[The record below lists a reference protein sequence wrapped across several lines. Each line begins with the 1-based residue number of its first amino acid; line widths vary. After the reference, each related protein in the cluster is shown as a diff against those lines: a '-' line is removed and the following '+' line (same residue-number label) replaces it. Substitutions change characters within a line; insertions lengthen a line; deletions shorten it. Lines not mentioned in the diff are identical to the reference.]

1 MGKMLTPHFRRLSQ
15 MLGHIKNTI
24 RDFRCWILRQK
35 ARNQGTLDITDS
47 TLIIAPHPDDETIGC
62 GGLITHLITSGN
74 PPYVAILT
82 GGGGSLH
89 NHSDITE
96 ETVIEARRKLT
107 LDSACE
113 LGLPAANIHF
123 LDFKDGSISARPK
136 TEMERLRS
144 LIAELKPANILVPHS
159 GEGWPDHLAA
169 REIGISLASAN
180 TNVWEYCVWM
190 WYYNVWNLD
199 WHNARKLHLS
209 PAEHKAKLRAVHA
222 YVTPKAPCG
231 APWSGV
237 LPAPFIR
244 ANTTRT
250 ELYFHLNNDC

>member
-1 MGKMLTPHFRRLSQ
+1 MLKTAKNIVKELSWQ
-15 MLGHIKNTI
+15 LRAFKASKSSELNLLGT
-24 RDFRCWILRQK
+24 
-35 ARNQGTLDITDS
+35 

-62 GGLITHLITSGN
+62 GGLITHLVTNGHS
-74 PPYVAILT
+74 PHVAILT

-89 NHSDITE
+89 SHTDITE

-107 LDSACE
+107 LDSARE
-113 LGLPAANIHF
+113 LGLPEANIHF
-123 LDFKDGSISARPK
+123 LDFKDGSISARPE

-144 LIAELKPANILVPHS
+144 LIAELKPANIFVPHS

-169 REIGISLASAN
+169 REIGISLAPAN
-180 TNVWEYCVWM
+180 TNIWEYCVWM

-209 PAEHKAKLRAVHA
+209 PAEHKAKLHAVHA
-222 YVTPKAPCG
+222 YVTPEAPCG

-237 LPAPFIR
+237 LPAPFLR

-250 ELYFHLNNDC
+250 ELYFLLKDPLQ

>member
-1 MGKMLTPHFRRLSQ
+1 MHNAVKNIIKDLSWRLRAFKVSKSPE
-15 MLGHIKNTI
+15 IE
-24 RDFRCWILRQK
+24 
-35 ARNQGTLDITDS
+35 ITGL
-47 TLIIAPHPDDETIGC
+47 TLILAPHPDDETIGC
-62 GGLITHLITSGN
+62 GGLITNLVTKAN
-74 PPYVAILT
+74 PPHVAILT
-82 GGGGSLH
+82 GGGGSLR
-89 NHSDITE
+89 NHSDISE

-107 LDSACE
+107 IDSARE
-113 LGLPAANIHF
+113 LGLPEANIHF
-123 LDFKDGSISARPK
+123 LDFKDGSISARPE

-169 REIGISLASAN
+169 REIGSSLAPAN

-199 WHNARKLHLS
+199 WHNACKLHLS

-250 ELYFHLNNDC
+250 ELYFQLKTGF